1 MAEQD
6 KNLVLVT
13 GDLGYG
19 VLDDFERKFPN
30 QFFNAGVTEQSMTS
44 LSAGLSSMGFRV
56 FVYSIGNFST
66 FRCLEQIRN
75 DVCLMNS
82 SVVIVSVGAGYSYGA
97 QGYTH
102 HVIEDLSIM
111 RALPNMKLLSP
122 CNTFEVEH
130 LTKSLCSSSGPAYL
144 RLGTTSQMLEMF
156 NTNPFDLGKFRSL
169 RSGNQGSILFTG
181 SIGEIAID
189 AANELQKFGV
199 SLSVYS
205 VPYISELDKIHL
217 AEIAKTGLILTLE
230 ENCGEGGFGAS
241 IVETL
246 SDLNISCRTKRFF
259 ALRTDLL
266 EVGNQHYLR
275 KWNGLSTQSIIDY
288 VIQTLD

>member
-1 MAEQD
+1 MAKHD

-19 VLDDFERKFPN
+19 VLDDFEQKFPN
-30 QFFNAGVTEQSMTS
+30 QFFNAGVTEQSMVS

-111 RALPNMKLLSP
+111 RVLPNMKLFSP
-122 CNTFEVEH
+122 CNSFEVEH
-130 LTKSLCSSSGPAYL
+130 LTKYLCSSTGPAYL
-144 RLGTTSQMLEMF
+144 RLGTTSQTLEEAD
-156 NTNPFDLGKFRSL
+156 TNKFDPRKFRIV
-169 RSGNQGSILFTG
+169 RGGNQGSILFTG
-181 SIGEIAID
+181 SIGSIAVD
-189 AANELQKFGV
+189 AANELQKFGIN
-199 SLSVYS
+199 LSVYS
-205 VPYISELDKIHL
+205 VPFISELDSIHL
-217 AEIAKTGLILTLE
+217 AEIAKTGLILTIE
-230 ENCGEGGFGAS
+230 ENCGEGGFGTS
-241 IVETL
+241 IIESL
-246 SDLNISCRTKRFF
+246 SDSNVFCRTKRFF
-259 ALRTDLL
+259 AMRNDLL
-266 EVGNQHYLR
+266 EVGDQHYLR
-275 KWNGLSTQSIIDY
+275 EWNGLSTQNIINY
-288 VIQTLD
+288 VRKTLN